1 MMEKMTKRREDIE
14 AIRQSAAVGEQ
25 VMHRVLKSGEKS
37 LAERNTNL
45 VRRGGKGGGC
55 PLLYHVT
62 FSFAYVYVCVRVCAC
77 VCVRACACVCVH
89 VYITR

>member
-45 VRRGGKGGGC
+45 VRRGGKGGDA
-55 PLLYHVT
+55 PY
-62 FSFAYVYVCVRVCAC
+62 
-77 VCVRACACVCVH
+77 
-89 VYITR
+89 YIT